1 MVVLMNGI
9 KFIVTFTLEE
19 VERSAQQYTVTTTL
33 DAFMK
38 VNTPAFKYMDIDKM
52 KKKNDNY

>member
-1 MVVLMNGI
+1 MNGI
-9 KFIVTFTLEE
+9 KFIVTFILEE